1 MIFKKYMVVQIM
13 TLTYRIRLFIIL
25 FISAL
30 ILMVSFL
37 SIDYQRLKKQTMK
50 DHEVQIEQATESVLY
65 ALDSIDRA
73 YHYLDQETGLKMEEY
88 SKELQNKYKDEQD
101 FSSWDFDALA
111 EEYGMDIYILND
123 ENEIIYSNVDEE
135 VGIEFAVCCKTL
147 DTILH
152 ERREAGKLFIDEID
166 RDQETG
172 DAKKYSYI
180 ATDDKKY
187 LIELGYAL
195 KNEVLFQN
203 FNFTSVTE
211 DIVDKFSFVE
221 DVHVLNYG
229 GQPYGTAKIDS
240 ELTKRREA
248 FEEVRETNETVEV
261 EQTYLGESY
270 MFRYVPY
277 RSDYDASST
286 QIKVVEIMYDK
297 QLLDNLLSEHLKT
310 FIIQFLIAVVVTGI
324 AVYVLTHILSRP
336 VYLAYYDP
344 LTKLKNQTSLE
355 VDIKKLAAEKNKIP
369 VALFFIDIDK
379 FKSINASLGHEK
391 SNQLLQ
397 CLGDTIQDM
406 IQDEDGEA
414 YRNGGD
420 EFAML
425 LQDVTEADAQYFA
438 TALLEH
444 MDEKVQENT
453 TFNNIKMSISIGV
466 AIATDT
472 KQIVDLFKRADL
484 ALYEAKKKGQ
494 NQYHIHNEDEEIQ
507 LDE

>member
-1 MIFKKYMVVQIM
+1 
-13 TLTYRIRLFIIL
+13 
-25 FISAL
+25 
-30 ILMVSFL
+30 
-37 SIDYQRLKKQTMK
+37 
-50 DHEVQIEQATESVLY
+50 
-65 ALDSIDRA
+65 
-73 YHYLDQETGLKMEEY
+73 
-88 SKELQNKYKDEQD
+88 
-101 FSSWDFDALA
+101 
-111 EEYGMDIYILND
+111 
-123 ENEIIYSNVDEE
+123 
-135 VGIEFAVCCKTL
+135 
-147 DTILH
+147 
-152 ERREAGKLFIDEID
+152 
-166 RDQETG
+166 
-172 DAKKYSYI
+172 
-180 ATDDKKY
+180 
-187 LIELGYAL
+187 
-195 KNEVLFQN
+195 
-203 FNFTSVTE
+203 
-211 DIVDKFSFVE
+211 
-221 DVHVLNYG
+221 
-229 GQPYGTAKIDS
+229 
-240 ELTKRREA
+240 
-248 FEEVRETNETVEV
+248 
-261 EQTYLGESY
+261 

-324 AVYVLTHILSRP
+324 AAYVLAHILSRP

-355 VDIKKLAAEKNKIP
+355 VDIKKLVEKNKLP
-369 VALFFIDIDK
+369 VALLFIDIDK

-397 CLGDTIQDM
+397 CLADTIQDM

-466 AIATDT
+466 AMATDT

-484 ALYEAKKKGQ
+484 SLYEAKKKGQ
-494 NQYHIHNEDEEIQ
+494 NQYHIHNEDEATQ
-507 LDE
+507 QDESY